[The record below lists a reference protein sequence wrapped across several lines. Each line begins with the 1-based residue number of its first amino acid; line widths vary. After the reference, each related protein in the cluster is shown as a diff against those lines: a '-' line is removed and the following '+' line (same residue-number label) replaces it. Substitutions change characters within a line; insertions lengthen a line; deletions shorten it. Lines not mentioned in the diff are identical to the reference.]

1 MPDRARG
8 QLGSADRV
16 RDSSMPAIRPTAAPL
31 VGPRVVLTPMTGA
44 DVPALERAIRRPE
57 VFAGGY
63 GGGPGGLPS
72 DAAAFAAFFRASY
85 TPEEDALPFAVRLRG
100 GADDGVVV
108 GATKLG
114 DLDLPNESAHVG
126 WTAYD
131 PCVWGTAVN
140 PEVKLLL
147 FRLAFDHGFG
157 RVKLQADAVNTRSRA
172 AIEKLGA
179 RFEGVL
185 RRHLRR
191 PDGTWRD
198 TAVYSILVDEWPA
211 VRAGL
216 EARVDAWG
224 DRPVELARDAPAR

>member
-1 MPDRARG
+1 
-8 QLGSADRV
+8 
-16 RDSSMPAIRPTAAPL
+16 MPATRPAPAPL
-31 VGPRVVLTPMTGA
+31 VGRVVALTPMTDA

-72 DAAAFAAFFRASY
+72 DPEAFAAFARASY
-85 TPEEDALPFAVRLRG
+85 APEADALPFAVRLRG
-100 GADDGVVV
+100 GPDDGVVV

-114 DLDLPNESAHVG
+114 DLDLEHETAHLG

-131 PCVWGTAVN
+131 PRVWGTAVN
-140 PEVKLLL
+140 VETKLLVL
-147 FRLAFDHGFG
+147 GLAFDHGFG

-185 RRHLRR
+185 RRVQRR

-198 TAVYSILVDEWPA
+198 TAVYSILADEWTG

-216 EARVDAWG
+216 EARLAAWG
-224 DRPVELARDAPAR
+224 DRPVELPRDTAAG